1 MGKPF
6 KVELEKLA
14 GTIKWAEQQDVTALR
29 SFFSLNAGTP
39 LICIGS
45 GGSYSAASYA
55 AMLYKQMCGL
65 AVPMTPLAFD
75 TYSDTVFRESTD
87 SDCTLSGIISVIE
100 TAICSLS
107 SQKYLLDSF
116 MRIRLRGIKRL
127 LFSPQYIEHKISI
140 FNEIFNRMKEQ
151 KNLSYSLRKVTH
163 PIKSS
168 LNSMFLPIL
177 SLPGAFVTLTNVN
190 CVKNANFEN
199 YFERFRTFLSF
210 NT

>member
-1 MGKPF
+1 MNHIS
-6 KVELEKLA
+6 ELCEITPHEILHDMF
-14 GTIKWAEQQDVTALR
+14 TQ
-29 SFFSLNAGTP
+29 FSE
-39 LICIGS
+39 I
-45 GGSYSAASYA
+45 SARFI
-55 AMLYKQMCGL
+55 Q
-65 AVPMTPLAFD
+65 
-75 TYSDTVFRESTD
+75 TD
-87 SDCTLSGIISVIE
+87 KSKGV
-100 TAICSLS
+100 
-107 SQKYLLDSF
+107 
-116 MRIRLRGIKRL
+116 KRL

-163 PIKSS
+163 PFKSS

-190 CVKNANFEN
+190 CVKNAIFEN